1 MWLVSLTQR
10 PSRCLW
16 TMVRPS
22 RRRALALAPRATD
35 TWFFI
40 LLSYARA
47 RVRTAHSCGHGARPR
62 FMSGQS
68 KGETQRAPAS
78 GSSDADAASPGSG
91 AILGGVLLVG
101 AAAGYA
107 LIAFRFK
114 NMHAGTRGSG
124 SAEVGSGTPRPY
136 ALCATSAHAPL
147 TMRTA
152 AALLTPLVRH
162 LCAPLS
168 LRPCR
173 CERRT
178 YSVSKRAAPRKPT
191 GARKHA
197 RRPAL
202 PRRRPSPLHVTW

>member
-1 MWLVSLTQR
+1 MAREPHTETITLSLDYGA
-10 PSRCLW
+10 
-16 TMVRPS
+16 
-22 RRRALALAPRATD
+22 ALSPPGPRACATRHRHQVLYLI
-35 TWFFI
+35 I
-40 LLSYARA
+40 LCARSCP
-47 RVRTAHSCGHGARPR
+47 HSSHACGHGARPR

-197 RRPAL
+197 RRPAP